1 MFKWIQTQYRQW
13 QERRFLR
20 RHGVS
25 SRVDYDYIYD
35 PRINWSASCVRDF
48 YHGYAQV
55 ARVDGVCLGVFHSHL
70 QLRADIATWC
80 RENCQGQVR
89 IDILRASHVHGEW
102 QLDELGGGDYY
113 FVAFERDDDHTL
125 FALRWS

>member
-1 MFKWIQTQYRQW
+1 MFKWIQTRYREW

-20 RHGVS
+20 RHGVG
-25 SRVDYDYIYD
+25 SRADYEYIYD

-55 ARVDGVCLGVFHSHL
+55 ARVDNVCLGFHSHRRR
-70 QLRADIATWC
+70 RADIAAWC
-80 RENCQGQVR
+80 RENCQGHVR
-89 IDILRASHVHGEW
+89 VDMLRASHIHGEW

>member
-1 MFKWIQTQYRQW
+1 MFKWIQTQYREW

-20 RHGVS
+20 RYGVG
-25 SRVDYDYIYD
+25 SRAAYEYIYD
-35 PRINWSASCVRDF
+35 PRIMWGASLVRDF

-55 ARVDGVCLGVFHSHL
+55 VRVDNVCLDLRSHR
-70 QLRADIATWC
+70 QRRADIAAWC
-80 RENCQGQVR
+80 RENCQGHVR
-89 IDILRASHVHGEW
+89 ADMLRASHIHGEW

-125 FALRWS
+125 FALRWL